1 MSAPSSHDHSR
12 HDHAGEDHAGH
23 DHSAHDHG
31 DHDHSGHGG
40 FGHSHAP
47 SSFGFAFTVAILL
60 NCGIVVAEVVFGAI
74 GHSVALIA
82 DAGHNLSDV
91 LGLCA
96 AFAAHRL
103 GNRAPSERFT
113 YGLGGTS
120 ILAAL
125 FNAVTLLV
133 VTGALS
139 WEAIQ
144 RFVNPEPVAAN
155 MVMAVAAGAIVVN
168 GLSAL
173 LLAPGKDGDLNV
185 RAAVAHLTADAAVAA
200 GVIVG
205 AFIIKLTAW
214 QWIDPAISLL
224 INATIIL
231 GTWHLLYESLCMS
244 LAGVPR
250 SVSQAKVRTYLTGL
264 PGVDA
269 IHDLHIWAMSTSET
283 ALTVHLVMHAG
294 HPGDGFLMQACK
306 TLRETHGIGH
316 ATMQVE
322 TDDATVCALAPA
334 HVV

>member
-1 MSAPSSHDHSR
+1 MSAPSSHDHSQ
-12 HDHAGEDHAGH
+12 HDHAGHDHAGH
-23 DHSAHDHG
+23 DHSGHD
-31 DHDHSGHGG
+31 HGG

-47 SSFGFAFTVAILL
+47 SSFGLAFLVAILL
-60 NCGIVVAEVVFGAI
+60 NCGIVVAEVVFGII
-74 GHSVALIA
+74 GNSVALIA

-96 AFAAHRL
+96 AYAAHRL
-103 GNRAPSERFT
+103 GTRAPSERFT

-144 RFVNPEPVAAN
+144 RFVAPEAVAAN
-155 MVMAVAAGAIVVN
+155 TVMAVAAGAIVVN

-173 LLAPGKDGDLNV
+173 LMAPGKDGDLNI

-200 GVIVG
+200 GVVVG
-205 AFIIKLTAW
+205 AFLIKLTGW
-214 QWIDPAISLL
+214 QWIDPTISLL

-250 SVSQAKVRTYLTGL
+250 SVSQTEVRSYLTGL
-264 PGVDA
+264 PGVNA

-283 ALTVHLVMHAG
+283 ALTVHLVMRDG
-294 HPGDGFLMQACK
+294 HPGDAFLMHTCK
-306 TLRETHGIGH
+306 TLRDSHGIGH

>member
-1 MSAPSSHDHSR
+1 MSAPSSHDHSG
-12 HDHAGEDHAGH
+12 HDHAAHDHAGH
-23 DHSAHDHG
+23 DT
-31 DHDHSGHGG
+31 GG

-47 SSFGFAFTVAILL
+47 SSFGLGFAVAILL
-60 NCGIVVAEVVFGAI
+60 NCGIVVAEVVFGII

-96 AFAAHRL
+96 AYAAHRL

-144 RFVNPEPVAAN
+144 RFVAPEAVAAN
-155 MVMAVAAGAIVVN
+155 TVMAVAASAIVVN

-173 LLAPGKDGDLNV
+173 LMAPGKDGDLNI

-200 GVIVG
+200 GVVVG
-205 AFIIKLTAW
+205 AFLIKLTGW
-214 QWIDPAISLL
+214 QWIDPMISLL

-250 SVSQAKVRTYLTGL
+250 SVSQPKVRAYLTGL
-264 PGVDA
+264 PGVGA

-283 ALTVHLVMHAG
+283 ALTVHLVMPAG
-294 HPGDGFLMQACK
+294 HPGDAFLMQACR
-306 TLRETHGIGH
+306 TLRDSHGIGH

-322 TDDATVCALAPA
+322 TDDTTVCALAPA